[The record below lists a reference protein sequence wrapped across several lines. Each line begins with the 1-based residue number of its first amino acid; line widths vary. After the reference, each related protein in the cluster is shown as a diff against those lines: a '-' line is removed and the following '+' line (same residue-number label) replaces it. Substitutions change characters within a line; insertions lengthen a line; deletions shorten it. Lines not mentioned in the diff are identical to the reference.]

1 MRTRTITKSSMSSL
15 FVFHTLSNDVSCGIR
30 WLFPMNLT
38 NLHIRNGFCWFHH
51 WQWDQFSSEYYR
63 IFAAP
68 KEFVA
73 SWPKK
78 KCVIQSNTREKS
90 EWFFFEIFLLFEIH
104 KKRFSSIPIHRCQ
117 IYSPSASPI
126 EMYIAQWTA
135 RMREEKNAEDSR
147 RRSNVCSFIKS
158 LLGFNGFPLL
168 LPLLNYFIILQ

>member
-1 MRTRTITKSSMSSL
+1 MIDWCDEVQKIPKLDMIWLSILLHLFQWWQVNISWLGSKERMKILSELSIFLILLHAYIKWRSCGTTNELKIKLTRQEVRTRTITKSSMSSL

-38 NLHIRNGFCWFHH
+38 NHYIRNGFCWFHH

-90 EWFFFEIFLLFEIH
+90 
-104 KKRFSSIPIHRCQ
+104 Q
-117 IYSPSASPI
+117 
-126 EMYIAQWTA
+126 
-135 RMREEKNAEDSR
+135 
-147 RRSNVCSFIKS
+147 
-158 LLGFNGFPLL
+158 
-168 LPLLNYFIILQ
+168 